1 MSQLLNKYNMA
12 IIKTQYNRRS
22 FLQVSAAAGGGML
35 IGFNW
40 LTGCTPAVEEG
51 VAVPNEWFDINGYI
65 KIGDTGMVTI
75 YNPNP
80 EIGQNV
86 MTSMPMIVAEELDVP
101 WENVV
106 VEQGMLDEDAFHNP
120 QFAGGSLSIMMG
132 WEALRMAG
140 ATGRNMLLAAA
151 AKEWDVPVS
160 ELTASEGVIKET
172 NGNRSIGYGEIASKA
187 VAMEVPEEV
196 ALKAPKDFKLIGTFQ
211 KNVEGPKLVSG
222 KPLFGLD
229 FKREGMLIAMIEH
242 PPAFGMKVK
251 DFNQE
256 EIKGLP
262 GVKDAFIID
271 TAYENEGRFD
281 VNAFNQ
287 LIAIVGDSTWQ
298 LMQAKKA
305 LKANW
310 ETVTP
315 LESNESHAASLARDI
330 VAGQLQEERKDGDPE
345 AAFAGAAKVIERTY
359 TAPILAHNTM
369 EPMNFFAHVTADRA
383 ELIGPT
389 QMPNNLQDSASKM
402 LGIPT
407 ENISV
412 GMTRMGGGFGRRLYG
427 HFGLEAAAISKKAGA
442 PVKLVYTRED
452 DMTQGTYRPAYRSTY
467 KAGLDENN
475 NLIAFSV
482 KGVGFREGPVFP
494 NRFPAGAIENY
505 AAEKRFSP
513 SNISYGAW
521 RAPRS
526 HFTAGAEQAF
536 LDEVAEAAGKDP
548 IELRLELFDRA
559 KNDRVGAEYEYD
571 ADRYAGVL
579 RLVKEKARWGE
590 DIPGVHRGV
599 AAYFCH
605 NSYVAQVMDL
615 VMENGQPKVKKVW
628 CAVDCGI
635 VINKEGAVNI
645 IQGGVV
651 DGIGH
656 ALFSE
661 LKFENGTPTQKN
673 FDTYQLIRHSQSP
686 EEIEVF
692 FVESE
697 TSPTGLGEPGLP
709 PAVGALANA
718 MYKAT
723 GQRYYHQ
730 PFTTKSQDQ
739 ESTLLG

>member
-1 MSQLLNKYNMA
+1 
-12 IIKTQYNRRS
+12 
-22 FLQVSAAAGGGML
+22 ML

-40 LTGCTPAVEEG
+40 LMGCAPAAEEG
-51 VAVPNEWFDINGYI
+51 IAVPEEWFDINGYI
-65 KIGDTGMVTI
+65 KIGDTGLVTI

-120 QFAGGSLSIMMG
+120 QFAGGSLSIMLG
-132 WEALRMAG
+132 WDALRTAG
-140 ATGRNMLLAAA
+140 ATGRRMLLEAA
-151 AKEWDVPVS
+151 AKEWGVAVS
-160 ELTASEGVIKET
+160 DLTAAEGMIKEV
-172 NGNRSIGYGEIASKA
+172 NGDRSIGYGEIASKA
-187 VAMEVPEEV
+187 VGIEVPEEV
-196 ALKAPKDFKLIGTFQ
+196 ALKEPKDYKLIGTHQ
-211 KNVEGPKLVSG
+211 KNVEGEKLVTG

-229 FKREGMLIAMIEH
+229 FKREGMLIAMIAH

-256 EIKGLP
+256 EIKGMA

-271 TAYENEGRFD
+271 TAYADEGRFD
-281 VNAFNQ
+281 TNAFNQ
-287 LIAIVGDSTWQ
+287 LIAIVGESTWQ
-298 LMQAKKA
+298 LINAKKA

-310 ETVTP
+310 ETVSP
-315 LESNESHAASLARDI
+315 LESAESHAQSLARDI
-330 VAGQLQEERKDGDPE
+330 NQGTLQEERNDGDTE
-345 AAFAGAAKVIERTY
+345 AAFARAAKVIERTY
-359 TAPILAHNTM
+359 SAPIIPHNTL
-369 EPMNFFAHVTADRA
+369 EPMNFFAHVTADKA
-383 ELIGPT
+383 ELVGPT
-389 QMPNNLQDSASKM
+389 QTPNNLKESTSKM
-402 LGIPT
+402 LGIPQ

-412 GMTRMGGGFGRRLYG
+412 GLTRMGGGFGRRLYT
-427 HFGLEAAAISKKAGA
+427 HYGLEAAAISKKMGA
-442 PVKLVYTRED
+442 PIKLVYTRED

-505 AAEKRFSP
+505 SAVKRVSP
-513 SNISYGAW
+513 SNISFGAW

-548 IELRLELFDRA
+548 IDLRLELFDRA
-559 KNDRVGAEYEYD
+559 KNDPVGAEHEYD

-579 RLVKEKARWGE
+579 KLVKEKANWGRE
-590 DIPGVHRGV
+590 MPGIHRGV

-615 VMENGQPKVKKVW
+615 AMENGQPKVKKVW

-635 VINKEGAVNI
+635 VINKEGAENI

-656 ALFSE
+656 ALYSE
-661 LKFENGTPTQKN
+661 LKFENGVPASKN

-686 EEIEVF
+686 AEIEVF
-692 FVESE
+692 FVENE
-697 TSPTGLGEPGLP
+697 ISPTGLGEPGLP

-730 PFTTKSQDQ
+730 PFTTTKQ
-739 ESTLLG
+739 EQETDLLG